1 LFSPLIRL
9 KDEIEFR
16 LEKEHQEAF
25 NDIKRYLANP
35 PILVPP
41 MKGRDLKLYILAL
54 DWTIAS
60 MLVQEDDND
69 IECVIYYLSQILND
83 VEVRYNAIVKLCLCL
98 YYSCTKLKY
107 FINSFNVQVLSHN
120 NVIKFMLSKSILHN
134 KSGPLH

>member
-1 LFSPLIRL
+1 MFSPLIRL